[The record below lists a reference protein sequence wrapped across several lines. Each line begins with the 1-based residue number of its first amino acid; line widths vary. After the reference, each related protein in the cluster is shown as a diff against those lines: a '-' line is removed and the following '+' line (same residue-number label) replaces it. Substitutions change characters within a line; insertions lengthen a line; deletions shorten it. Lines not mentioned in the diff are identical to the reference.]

1 MKQILGMM
9 QYLISSSLQVLLSLR
24 QELCKTRSDSS
35 PNSPNC
41 KSDVQILVIYMAR
54 QQQKKI
60 LNELKYFNW
69 FD

>member
-24 QELCKTRSDSS
+24 QKLCKTGSDSS